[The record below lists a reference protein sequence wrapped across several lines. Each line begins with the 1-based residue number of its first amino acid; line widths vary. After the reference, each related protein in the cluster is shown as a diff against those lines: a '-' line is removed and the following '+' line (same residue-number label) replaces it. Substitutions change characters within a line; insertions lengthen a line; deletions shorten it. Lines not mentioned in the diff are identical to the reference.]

1 MQGDRGLKHLSE
13 RCTIFLG
20 DESLRC
26 LRDLLQIDEM
36 AVRFLA
42 LHTESLCV
50 IRVVPD

>member
-20 DESLRC
+20 DESLLP

-36 AVRFLA
+36 AVEFLV
-42 LHTESLCV
+42 LHPESLRV
-50 IRVVPD
+50 IRVVPH